1 MSLISVDNTAQS
13 LTSVKVSIL
22 PHIPS
27 DINVDLSYWRKQL
40 EIAKVNAQ
48 AQLQVQRKKTE
59 QARLA
64 FERERLRLNASP
76 SGPVS
81 SQLGNLHVPKFSKLD
96 VGRRSNGYDDRG
108 RTNGNVIPPE
118 SATLP
123 VTHRSQGKYSNRV
136 KSCFNCGKAG
146 HQVRDCWARAKE
158 SRDFTKSRSVSL
170 FSALGPLNKVGK
182 AVPALRKVRGCE
194 SVNQVVKN
202 PFCGNYNAFLSE
214 GCVRRCGVRRKET
227 VSRDSG
233 ALQSPMLDGLV
244 PREEFG
250 DRVLPDGLSGPKEA
264 PLVDVRVGTDLFTDH
279 ALVGTVDK
287 LPVLD
292 VDVVL
297 GSDLAGGKMNPV
309 PVLPTGPVESTEAGQ
324 LEEEV
329 PEIVYNHDGAR
340 LMTAGTAGRV
350 PEDIAVKTEEVKTS
364 ERKLCDTLSPG
375 VASVETV
382 DLKTLPPSEAS
393 EEKPRDTLS
402 PGVDSVKSEEVK
414 SLPTSESSER
424 ELCETLSPGVDSVET
439 EDLSRAHSREKILPE
454 DKISEKCDTFC
465 AGSES
470 VQESVDE
477 TEYLSRTHSREK
489 TLHEDEIGEEKL
501 CDTSHADFESERDSV
516 SETVDL
522 SHAHLREK
530 TLHED
535 GISEEKLCDASCA
548 SFESE
553 RDSVGETVDLSR
565 AHSREKTLHEDGIS
579 EEKLCDS
586 SCASFESERDSVG
599 ETVDLSHAHLREKTL
614 HEDGISEEKL
624 CDSSCASFESER
636 DSVGE
641 TVDLSRSH
649 SREKTLHEDEIGED
663 KLCDASCASFESVR
677 DSVSETEYL
686 SRTHSR
692 EKTLHE
698 DEIREEM
705 CDTSRADSESVQESV
720 DETEYLSRTHS
731 REKTLHEDEIR
742 EEMCDTSR
750 ADSESVQES
759 VDETEDLSRTH
770 SRETPER
777 RTIWPDKRSRW
788 RRFEAGDEVLLLL
801 QQPGQPLVARFQGP
815 YTIIWS
821 VGDSNYL
828 VSTPDRRRSQSLCH
842 INMPER
848 CFSRDPPP
856 LEPTVPVCII
866 LRPAVAVCEEAD
878 DLATSVSET
887 WDPGGGV
894 RELNSDM
901 VGYCRMSL

>member
-13 LTSVKVSIL
+13 LTSVKVSIP

-76 SGPVS
+76 LGPVS

-108 RTNGNVIPPE
+108 RTSGNVIPPE

-123 VTHRSQGKYSNRV
+123 VTRRSQGKYSNGV
-136 KSCFNCGKAG
+136 KSCYYCGKAG

-194 SVNQVVKN
+194 SVNQVVKD
-202 PFCGNYNAFLSE
+202 PSCGNYNAFLSE
-214 GCVRRCGVRRKET
+214 GCVSRCGGRRKET

-233 ALQSPMLDGLV
+233 SLQSPMLDGLV

-264 PLVDVRVGTDLFTDH
+264 PLVDVIVGTDLFTDH

-309 PVLPTGPVESTEAGQ
+309 PVLPTGPVESTEAVQ

-340 LMTAGTAGRV
+340 PMTAGTAGRV
-350 PEDIAVKTEEVKTS
+350 PEDIAIKTEEVKTS

-382 DLKTLPPSEAS
+382 DLKTLPPSKASERKLCDTLSPGIVFVETVDLKTLHVSEAS
-393 EEKPRDTLS
+393 EEKLRDTLSPGVDSVETADLKTLHESEASEKLCDTLS

-439 EDLSRAHSREKILPE
+439 ESLSRTHLRGKTLHEDEMREMCDTSRADLESERDSVGETVDLSHAHSREKILLE
-454 DKISEKCDTFC
+454 DKIS
-465 AGSES
+465 
-470 VQESVDE
+470 
-477 TEYLSRTHSREK
+477 
-489 TLHEDEIGEEKL
+489 EKL

-516 SETVDL
+516 SET
-522 SHAHLREK
+522 
-530 TLHED
+530 
-535 GISEEKLCDASCA
+535 
-548 SFESE
+548 
-553 RDSVGETVDLSR
+553 
-565 AHSREKTLHEDGIS
+565 
-579 EEKLCDS
+579 
-586 SCASFESERDSVG
+586 
-599 ETVDLSHAHLREKTL
+599 
-614 HEDGISEEKL
+614 
-624 CDSSCASFESER
+624 
-636 DSVGE
+636 
-641 TVDLSRSH
+641 
-649 SREKTLHEDEIGED
+649 
-663 KLCDASCASFESVR
+663 
-677 DSVSETEYL
+677 EYL

-692 EKTLHE
+692 EKILHE
-698 DEIREEM
+698 DKISEKM
-705 CDTSRADSESVQESV
+705 CDTSCAGYESVPE
-720 DETEYLSRTHS
+720 
-731 REKTLHEDEIR
+731 
-742 EEMCDTSR
+742 
-750 ADSESVQES
+750 AA
-759 VDETEDLSRTH
+759 DETEDLSRTH

-788 RRFEAGDEVLLLL
+788 RRFEAGDVVLLLL
-801 QQPGQPLVARFQGP
+801 PQPGQPLVARFQGP

-821 VGDSNYL
+821 VGDSKYL
-828 VSTPDRRRSQSLCH
+828 VSIPDRRRGWSLCL
-842 INMPER
+842 INMPKP
-848 CFSRDPPP
+848 CFSREPLP

-866 LRPAVAVCEEAD
+866 LRPAVAVCEGAD

-894 RELNSDM
+894 RKLNSDM

>member
-13 LTSVKVSIL
+13 LTSLKVSIL

-27 DINVDLSYWRKQL
+27 DINVDPSYWRKQL

-48 AQLQVQRKKTE
+48 AQLQVQKKKTE

-64 FERERLRLNASP
+64 LERERLRLNASP

-81 SQLGNLHVPKFSKLD
+81 SQVGNLHLPKFSKLD

-136 KSCFNCGKAG
+136 KSCFNCGKAV

-194 SVNQVVKN
+194 SVNQVVKD
-202 PFCGNYNAFLSE
+202 PSCGNYNAFLSE
-214 GCVRRCGVRRKET
+214 GCVSRCGVRRKET

-292 VDVVL
+292 VNVVL

-340 LMTAGTAGRV
+340 PMTAGTAGRV
-350 PEDIAVKTEEVKTS
+350 PEDIAVKTEEVKTN

-382 DLKTLPPSEAS
+382 DLKTLPPSKASEEKLRDTLSPGVDSVETVDLKTLHASEDSERKLCDTLSGSVASVETADLKTLHESAASEKLCDTLSASVASVETVDLKTLHASEAS
-393 EEKPRDTLS
+393 EEKLRDTLSPGVDSAETADLKTLHVSEASEKLCDTLS

-414 SLPTSESSER
+414 TLPTSESSMR
-424 ELCETLSPGVDSVET
+424 KLCDNLSPGVASVKTVDLKTLHESAAVET
-439 EDLSRAHSREKILPE
+439 ADL
-454 DKISEKCDTFC
+454 
-465 AGSES
+465 
-470 VQESVDE
+470 
-477 TEYLSRTHSREK
+477 K

-516 SETVDL
+516 SETEDL
-522 SHAHLREK
+522 SHAHSREKTLHEDEIGEEKLCDTSHADFESKRDSVSETVDLSRAHSREKILLEDKISEKMCDTSCAGYESVQEAADENEDLSRAHSREK

-553 RDSVGETVDLSR
+553 R
-565 AHSREKTLHEDGIS
+565 
-579 EEKLCDS
+579 
-586 SCASFESERDSVG
+586 
-599 ETVDLSHAHLREKTL
+599 
-614 HEDGISEEKL
+614 
-624 CDSSCASFESER
+624 
-636 DSVGE
+636 
-641 TVDLSRSH
+641 
-649 SREKTLHEDEIGED
+649 
-663 KLCDASCASFESVR
+663 
-677 DSVSETEYL
+677 
-686 SRTHSR
+686 
-692 EKTLHE
+692 
-698 DEIREEM
+698 
-705 CDTSRADSESVQESV
+705 
-720 DETEYLSRTHS
+720 
-731 REKTLHEDEIR
+731 
-742 EEMCDTSR
+742 
-750 ADSESVQES
+750 ES

-770 SRETPER
+770 SRETQER

-801 QQPGQPLVARFQGP
+801 QQPGQPLVVRFQGP
-815 YTIIWS
+815 YAIIWS

-828 VSTPDRRRSQSLCH
+828 VSIPDRRRGWRLCH

-866 LRPAVAVCEEAD
+866 LRPAVAACEEAD

-894 RELNSDM
+894 RELKCYSDM
-901 VGYCRMSL
+901 VGYCRMPL

>member
-13 LTSVKVSIL
+13 LKSVKVSIL

-40 EIAKVNAQ
+40 EIAKIDAQ
-48 AQLQVQRKKTE
+48 AQVAQLQVQKKKTE

-123 VTHRSQGKYSNRV
+123 VTRKSQGKYSQEV
-136 KSCFNCGKAG
+136 KFCSHCGKAG
-146 HQVRDCWARAKE
+146 HQVKDCWARAKE

-194 SVNQVVKN
+194 SVNQVVKD

-214 GCVRRCGVRRKET
+214 GCVSRCGVRRKET

-264 PLVDVRVGTDLFTDH
+264 PLVDVIVGTDLFTDH

-309 PVLPTGPVESTEAGQ
+309 PVLPTGPVESTEAVQ

-340 LMTAGTAGRV
+340 PMTTGTAGRV
-350 PEDIAVKTEEVKTS
+350 PEDIAVKTEEAKTS

-382 DLKTLPPSEAS
+382 DLKTLPPSKASERKLCDTLSPGIVFVETVDLKTLHASEDSEEKLRDTLSPGVDSVETADLKTLHESEAS
-393 EEKPRDTLS
+393 EKLCDTLS

-424 ELCETLSPGVDSVET
+424 ELCDTLSPGVDSVET
-439 EDLSRAHSREKILPE
+439 ESLSRAHLRGKTLHEDEMREEMCDTSRADLESERDSVGETVDLSRAHSREKILPE

-516 SETVDL
+516 SKTVDL
-522 SHAHLREK
+522 SRSHSREKILLEDKINEKMCDTSCAGYESVQEAADENEDLSRAHSREK

-535 GISEEKLCDASCA
+535 EIGEDKLCDASCA

-565 AHSREKTLHEDGIS
+565 AHSREKTLHED
-579 EEKLCDS
+579 
-586 SCASFESERDSVG
+586 
-599 ETVDLSHAHLREKTL
+599 
-614 HEDGISEEKL
+614 
-624 CDSSCASFESER
+624 
-636 DSVGE
+636 
-641 TVDLSRSH
+641 
-649 SREKTLHEDEIGED
+649 
-663 KLCDASCASFESVR
+663 
-677 DSVSETEYL
+677 
-686 SRTHSR
+686 
-692 EKTLHE
+692 
-698 DEIREEM
+698 EM
-705 CDTSRADSESVQESV
+705 
-720 DETEYLSRTHS
+720 
-731 REKTLHEDEIR
+731 R

-770 SRETPER
+770 SRETQER
-777 RTIWPDKRSRW
+777 RTIWPDKRSRL

-815 YTIIWS
+815 YAIIWS

-828 VSTPDRRRSQSLCH
+828 VSIPDRRRSQSLCH
-842 INMPER
+842 INVPKP
-848 CFSRDPPP
+848 CFSREPLP

-866 LRPAVAVCEEAD
+866 LRPAVAACEEAD

-894 RELNSDM
+894 RKLNSDM

>member
-1 MSLISVDNTAQS
+1 MSLISGDNTVQS

-40 EIAKVNAQ
+40 EIAKIDAQ
-48 AQLQVQRKKTE
+48 AQVAQLQVQRKKTE

-76 SGPVS
+76 LGPVS

-123 VTHRSQGKYSNRV
+123 VTRKSQGKYSQEV
-136 KSCFNCGKAG
+136 KFCSHCGKAG

-158 SRDFTKSRSVSL
+158 SRDFIKSRSVSL

-194 SVNQVVKN
+194 SVNQVVKD
-202 PFCGNYNAFLSE
+202 PSCGNYNAFLSE
-214 GCVRRCGVRRKET
+214 GCVSRCGVRRKET

-233 ALQSPMLDGLV
+233 SLQSLMLDGLV

-279 ALVGTVDK
+279 ALVGIVDK

-324 LEEEV
+324 HEEEV
-329 PEIVYNHDGAR
+329 PEIVYNHVGAR
-340 LMTAGTAGRV
+340 PMTAGTAGRV

-364 ERKLCDTLSPG
+364 ERKLCDTLPG
-375 VASVETV
+375 SVASVETADLKTLHESAASEKKLCDTLSASVASVETV
-382 DLKTLPPSEAS
+382 DLKTLRASEAS
-393 EEKPRDTLS
+393 EEKLRDTLTPGVDSAETADLKTLHESEASEKPCDTLS

-439 EDLSRAHSREKILPE
+439 EDLSRSHSREKILLE
-454 DKISEKCDTFC
+454 DKISEKMCDTSC
-465 AGSES
+465 AGYES
-470 VQESVDE
+470 VPEAADE
-477 TEYLSRTHSREK
+477 TEDLSRTHSREK

-522 SHAHLREK
+522 S
-530 TLHED
+530 
-535 GISEEKLCDASCA
+535 
-548 SFESE
+548 
-553 RDSVGETVDLSR
+553 R
-565 AHSREKTLHEDGIS
+565 AHSREKTLHED
-579 EEKLCDS
+579 
-586 SCASFESERDSVG
+586 
-599 ETVDLSHAHLREKTL
+599 
-614 HEDGISEEKL
+614 
-624 CDSSCASFESER
+624 
-636 DSVGE
+636 
-641 TVDLSRSH
+641 
-649 SREKTLHEDEIGED
+649 
-663 KLCDASCASFESVR
+663 
-677 DSVSETEYL
+677 
-686 SRTHSR
+686 
-692 EKTLHE
+692 
-698 DEIREEM
+698 EM
-705 CDTSRADSESVQESV
+705 
-720 DETEYLSRTHS
+720 
-731 REKTLHEDEIR
+731 R

-770 SRETPER
+770 SRETQER
-777 RTIWPDKRSRW
+777 RTIWPDKRSRL

-801 QQPGQPLVARFQGP
+801 QQPGQPLVVRFQGS

-828 VSTPDRRRSQSLCH
+828 VSIPDRRRSQSLCH
-842 INMPER
+842 INVPKP
-848 CFSRDPPP
+848 CFSREPLP

-866 LRPAVAVCEEAD
+866 FRPAVAACEEAD

-894 RELNSDM
+894 RKLNSDM

>member
-1 MSLISVDNTAQS
+1 MSLISGDNTAQS
-13 LTSVKVSIL
+13 LTSVKVSI
-22 PHIPS
+22 PPYIPS

-123 VTHRSQGKYSNRV
+123 VTHRSQGKYSNGV
-136 KSCFNCGKAG
+136 KSCYYCGKAG

-194 SVNQVVKN
+194 SVNQVVKD

-214 GCVRRCGVRRKET
+214 GCVSRCGIRRKET

-264 PLVDVRVGTDLFTDH
+264 PLVDVIVGTDLFTDH

-324 LEEEV
+324 LEGEV

-340 LMTAGTAGRV
+340 PMTAGTAGRV

-382 DLKTLPPSEAS
+382 DLKTLPPSKASERKLCDTLSASVASVETVDLKTLHASEAS
-393 EEKPRDTLS
+393 EEKLRDTLSPGVDSVETADLKTLHESEASEKLCDTLSPGVDSVKSEEVESLPTSESSERELSETLS

-424 ELCETLSPGVDSVET
+424 ELCDTLFPGVDSVET
-439 EDLSRAHSREKILPE
+439 EYFSHA
-454 DKISEKCDTFC
+454 
-465 AGSES
+465 
-470 VQESVDE
+470 
-477 TEYLSRTHSREK
+477 HSREK
-489 TLHEDEIGEEKL
+489 TLHEDEMREEEM
-501 CDTSHADFESERDSV
+501 CDTSRAD
-516 SETVDL
+516 L
-522 SHAHLREK
+522 
-530 TLHED
+530 
-535 GISEEKLCDASCA
+535 
-548 SFESE
+548 ESE

-565 AHSREKTLHEDGIS
+565 AHSREKTLHEDEMR
-579 EEKLCDS
+579 EEKMCDTS
-586 SCASFESERDSVG
+586 RADS
-599 ETVDLSHAHLREKTL
+599 
-614 HEDGISEEKL
+614 
-624 CDSSCASFESER
+624 
-636 DSVGE
+636 
-641 TVDLSRSH
+641 
-649 SREKTLHEDEIGED
+649 
-663 KLCDASCASFESVR
+663 ESVQEAA
-677 DSVSETEYL
+677 DENEDL

-698 DEIREEM
+698 DEIGEEKL
-705 CDTSRADSESVQESV
+705 CDASHADFKSERDSVS
-720 DETEYLSRTHS
+720 
-731 REKTLHEDEIR
+731 
-742 EEMCDTSR
+742 
-750 ADSESVQES
+750 
-759 VDETEDLSRTH
+759 ETEDLSHAH
-770 SRETPER
+770 SRKKTP
-777 RTIWPDKRSRW
+777 
-788 RRFEAGDEVLLLL
+788 
-801 QQPGQPLVARFQGP
+801 
-815 YTIIWS
+815 
-821 VGDSNYL
+821 
-828 VSTPDRRRSQSLCH
+828 
-842 INMPER
+842 
-848 CFSRDPPP
+848 
-856 LEPTVPVCII
+856 
-866 LRPAVAVCEEAD
+866 
-878 DLATSVSET
+878 
-887 WDPGGGV
+887 
-894 RELNSDM
+894 
-901 VGYCRMSL
+901 

>member
-1 MSLISVDNTAQS
+1 MSLISGDNTAQS

-40 EIAKVNAQ
+40 EIAKIDAQ
-48 AQLQVQRKKTE
+48 AQVAQLQVQRKKTE

-64 FERERLRLNASP
+64 FERERLKVNASP
-76 SGPVS
+76 SGLVS
-81 SQLGNLHVPKFSKLD
+81 SQLGNLHSVPKFSKLD

-170 FSALGPLNKVGK
+170 FSALGPLDKVGK

-214 GCVRRCGVRRKET
+214 GCVSRCGVRRKET

-340 LMTAGTAGRV
+340 PMTAGTAGRV

-382 DLKTLPPSEAS
+382 DLKTLPPSKASEEKLRDTLSPGIVSVETVDLKTLHASEAS
-393 EEKPRDTLS
+393 EEKLRDTLSPGVDSVETADLKTLHESAASEKKLCDTLSASVASVETVDLKTLHASEASEEKLRDTLSPGVDSAETADLKTLHESEASEKLCDTLSPGVDSVKAEEVESLPTSESSERELSETLS

-424 ELCETLSPGVDSVET
+424 ELCETLYPGVDSVET
-439 EDLSRAHSREKILPE
+439 E
-454 DKISEKCDTFC
+454 
-465 AGSES
+465 G
-470 VQESVDE
+470 
-477 TEYLSRTHSREK
+477 LSRT
-489 TLHEDEIGEEKL
+489 
-501 CDTSHADFESERDSV
+501 
-516 SETVDL
+516 
-522 SHAHLREK
+522 
-530 TLHED
+530 
-535 GISEEKLCDASCA
+535 
-548 SFESE
+548 
-553 RDSVGETVDLSR
+553 
-565 AHSREKTLHEDGIS
+565 
-579 EEKLCDS
+579 
-586 SCASFESERDSVG
+586 
-599 ETVDLSHAHLREKTL
+599 
-614 HEDGISEEKL
+614 
-624 CDSSCASFESER
+624 
-636 DSVGE
+636 
-641 TVDLSRSH
+641 H

-663 KLCDASCASFESVR
+663 KLCDALCASSEPER

-686 SRTHSR
+686 SRAHSR
-692 EKTLHE
+692 EKTLYE
-698 DEIREEM
+698 DEMREEM

-720 DETEYLSRTHS
+720 DETEDLSRSHSREKILLEDKINEKMCDTSCAGYESVQEAADETVDLSHAHS
-731 REKTLHEDEIR
+731 REKTLHEDEMR
-742 EEMCDTSR
+742 EKMCDTSR

-777 RTIWPDKRSRW
+777 RTIWPDKRSRL

-821 VGDSNYL
+821 VGDSKYL
-828 VSTPDRRRSQSLCH
+828 VSIPDRRRSQSLYH

-848 CFSRDPPP
+848 CFSREPLP

-866 LRPAVAVCEEAD
+866 LRPAVAVCEGAD

-894 RELNSDM
+894 RKLVTRIWLGT
-901 VGYCRMSL
+901 VGCHCKFCKTRNPL

>member
-1 MSLISVDNTAQS
+1 MSLISGDNTAQS
-13 LTSVKVSIL
+13 LTSAKVSIL

-40 EIAKVNAQ
+40 EIAKIDAQ
-48 AQLQVQRKKTE
+48 AQVAQLQVQRKKTE

-64 FERERLRLNASP
+64 LERERLRLNASP

-81 SQLGNLHVPKFSKLD
+81 SQLGNLHLVPKFSKLD
-96 VGRRSNGYDDRG
+96 VGSRSKGYDDRG
-108 RTNGNVIPPE
+108 MTNGNVIPPE

-123 VTHRSQGKYSNRV
+123 VTRKSQGKYSQEV
-136 KSCFNCGKAG
+136 KFCSHCGKAG
-146 HQVRDCWARAKE
+146 HQVRDCWAREKE

-170 FSALGPLNKVGK
+170 FSALGPPNKVGK

-194 SVNQVVKN
+194 SVNQVVKD

-214 GCVRRCGVRRKET
+214 GCVSRCGVRRKET

-233 ALQSPMLDGLV
+233 SLQSPMLDGLV

-324 LEEEV
+324 LEGEV

-340 LMTAGTAGRV
+340 PMTAGTAGRV

-382 DLKTLPPSEAS
+382 DLKTLPPSKASERKLCDTLSPGIVSVETVDLKTLHASEAS
-393 EEKPRDTLS
+393 EEKLRDTLSPGVDSVETADLKTLHESEASEEKLCDTLS

-439 EDLSRAHSREKILPE
+439 ESLSRAHLRGKTLYEDEMREEMCDTSRADLEPERDSVGETVDLSRADSREKTLHEDEIGE
-454 DKISEKCDTFC
+454 DKLCDALCASSEPERD
-465 AGSES
+465 S
-470 VQESVDE
+470 VSE

-501 CDTSHADFESERDSV
+501 CDTSRADLGSERDSV
-516 SETVDL
+516 GETVDL
-522 SHAHLREK
+522 SRTHSREK

-565 AHSREKTLHEDGIS
+565 AHSREKTLHED
-579 EEKLCDS
+579 EM
-586 SCASFESERDSVG
+586 
-599 ETVDLSHAHLREKTL
+599 
-614 HEDGISEEKL
+614 
-624 CDSSCASFESER
+624 
-636 DSVGE
+636 
-641 TVDLSRSH
+641 
-649 SREKTLHEDEIGED
+649 
-663 KLCDASCASFESVR
+663 
-677 DSVSETEYL
+677 
-686 SRTHSR
+686 
-692 EKTLHE
+692 
-698 DEIREEM
+698 REEM

-720 DETEYLSRTHS
+720 GETEDLSRTHS
-731 REKTLHEDEIR
+731 REKTLHEDEMR

-750 ADSESVQES
+750 ADFESVQES

-801 QQPGQPLVARFQGP
+801 QQPGQPLVVRFQGS

-828 VSTPDRRRSQSLCH
+828 VSIPDRRRSQSLCH
-842 INMPER
+842 INVPKP
-848 CFSRDPPP
+848 CFSREPLP

-866 LRPAVAVCEEAD
+866 LRPAVAACEEAD

-894 RELNSDM
+894 RKLNSDM
-901 VGYCRMSL
+901 VGYCRISL

>member
-1 MSLISVDNTAQS
+1 M
-13 LTSVKVSIL
+13 
-22 PHIPS
+22 
-27 DINVDLSYWRKQL
+27 
-40 EIAKVNAQ
+40 
-48 AQLQVQRKKTE
+48 
-59 QARLA
+59 
-64 FERERLRLNASP
+64 
-76 SGPVS
+76 
-81 SQLGNLHVPKFSKLD
+81 
-96 VGRRSNGYDDRG
+96 
-108 RTNGNVIPPE
+108 TNGNVIPPE

-123 VTHRSQGKYSNRV
+123 VTRKSQGKYSQEV
-136 KSCFNCGKAG
+136 KFCSHCGKAG
-146 HQVRDCWARAKE
+146 HQVRDCWARAEE

-194 SVNQVVKN
+194 SVNQVVKD

-214 GCVRRCGVRRKET
+214 GCVSTCGVRRKEI

-233 ALQSPMLDGLV
+233 SLQSPMLDGLV

-250 DRVLPDGLSGPKEA
+250 DRVLPDGLLGPKEA

-309 PVLPTGPVESTEAGQ
+309 PVLPTGPVESTEAVQ

-340 LMTAGTAGRV
+340 PMTAGTAGRV
-350 PEDIAVKTEEVKTS
+350 PEDTAVKTEEVKTS

-382 DLKTLPPSEAS
+382 DLKTLPPSKAS
-393 EEKPRDTLS
+393 ERKLCDTLSPGIVSVETVDLKTLHASKASERKLCDTLSPGIVSVETVDLKTLHASEDSERKLCDTLSGSVASVETADLKTLHESESGERKLCDTLSPGIDSVETQDVKTLPPTETSEKLCDTLS

-414 SLPTSESSER
+414 SLPTSEFSER

-439 EDLSRAHSREKILPE
+439 ESLSRAHS
-454 DKISEKCDTFC
+454 
-465 AGSES
+465 G
-470 VQESVDE
+470 
-477 TEYLSRTHSREK
+477 
-489 TLHEDEIGEEKL
+489 
-501 CDTSHADFESERDSV
+501 
-516 SETVDL
+516 
-522 SHAHLREK
+522 
-530 TLHED
+530 
-535 GISEEKLCDASCA
+535 
-548 SFESE
+548 
-553 RDSVGETVDLSR
+553 
-565 AHSREKTLHEDGIS
+565 
-579 EEKLCDS
+579 
-586 SCASFESERDSVG
+586 
-599 ETVDLSHAHLREKTL
+599 
-614 HEDGISEEKL
+614 
-624 CDSSCASFESER
+624 
-636 DSVGE
+636 
-641 TVDLSRSH
+641 
-649 SREKTLHEDEIGED
+649 EKTLHEDEIGED

-677 DSVSETEYL
+677 DSVSETEDL

-698 DEIREEM
+698 DEIGEEKLYDTSHADFESERDSVSETEDLSHAHSREKTLHEDEMREKM

-731 REKTLHEDEIR
+731 REKILHEDEIGEEKLCDTSHADFESERDSVSETEDLSHAHSREKTLHEDEMS
-742 EEMCDTSR
+742 EEKMCETSR
-750 ADSESVQES
+750 ADFESERDS
-759 VDETEDLSRTH
+759 VDETEDLSCAH
-770 SRETPER
+770 SRETQER
-777 RTIWPDKRSRW
+777 RTIWPDRRSRW
-788 RRFEAGDEVLLLL
+788 RRFEAGDKVLLLL

-815 YTIIWS
+815 HTIIWS

-842 INMPER
+842 INMPKP
-848 CFSRDPPP
+848 CFSREPPP

-866 LRPAVAVCEEAD
+866 LRPAVAACEEAD

-894 RELNSDM
+894 RELKCYSDM
-901 VGYCRMSL
+901 VGYCRMPL